1 MKYYI
6 WLLLFA
12 LVFCCRKPVRT
23 DPTSRLEK
31 AMAAFLR
38 KNVGR
43 DSATIRFQVLDV
55 AYYADK
61 DFYEC
66 EFHVRMTSPS
76 GDTTGMMKARISS
89 DYSKVTRKW

>member
-1 MKYYI
+1 MKYYTL
-6 WLLLFA
+6 LLLFA
-12 LVFCCRKPVRT
+12 VVLGCRKPVRT
-23 DPTSRLEK
+23 DPSARLEK
-31 AMAAFLR
+31 TMAAFLK

-43 DSATIRFQVLDV
+43 DSATVKFQVLDV

-89 DYSKVTRKW
+89 DYSKVIRKW